1 MTGHEVVRQLEEN
14 QISYRLD
21 GDKIILSPGEK
32 ITAAIRETVLAN
44 RDQVVAAIRE
54 KLYTPAQSLAEAPAP
69 NLPAWCQGA
78 ACERYELIPEVG
90 PGCLRRL
97 DSGAWRTEWLA
108 LRVMLGCP
116 RRMH

>member
-1 MTGHEVVRQLEEN
+1 MTGGQVLNRLENEGIN
-14 QISYRLD
+14 YRLD

-32 ITAAIRETVLAN
+32 ITDAIRAAILAN
-44 RDQVVAAIRE
+44 RAQVVVAIRE
-54 KLYTPAQSLAEAPAP
+54 KLYSTHAAIEEPAPA
-69 NLPAWCQGA
+69 LPAWCQGA

-108 LRVMLGCP
+108 LRAMLGCP